1 VVEAPRPVR
10 RALSDPVV
18 NSRRV
23 FLGISAIVFAAS
35 AAMTIV
41 GCASMS
47 AMGAMQMPGGWA
59 MSMMWMRMPG
69 QTWLG
74 AAASFVGMW
83 VVMMVAMMLPSLTPL
98 LWRYREA
105 MAKAGGAHV
114 GWLTALVGVG
124 YFVVWAVFGVI
135 VFPLGVAL
143 AATVMREPAAAR
155 AVPIVVGAAVLIA
168 GVLQHTEWKA
178 RHLAFCREA
187 PDRCLTF
194 SVDGGTAWRHG
205 VRLGVH
211 CSHSCVGLTAV
222 VLGLGVMD
230 LRVMAV
236 VAAAIT
242 AEHLAPAGVRVARA
256 IGAVGVGA
264 GVFLIA
270 RAAGLG

>member
-1 VVEAPRPVR
+1 MVEAPRPVR
-10 RALSDPVV
+10 RALSERVV

-41 GCASMS
+41 WCASMS
-47 AMGAMQMPGGWA
+47 AMGEMQMPGGWA

-69 QTWLG
+69 QTWSG

-105 MAKAGGAHV
+105 IGRRPVRPV

-124 YFVVWAVFGVI
+124 YFVVWAVFGMI

-143 AATVMREPAAAR
+143 AAIVMREPALAR
-155 AVPIVVGAAVLIA
+155 AVPIVVGAVVLVA
-168 GVLQHTEWKA
+168 GVLQRSGWKA

-187 PDRCLTF
+187 LGCMPNAAGRRRHCMATWTAPRPSLQ
-194 SVDGGTAWRHG
+194 SLVRGPDGGRFGSRGHGPSRDGCGGSSHHRGASRTGRRARRARHRRIG
-205 VRLGVH
+205 
-211 CSHSCVGLTAV
+211 
-222 VLGLGVMD
+222 
-230 LRVMAV
+230 
-236 VAAAIT
+236 VAAG
-242 AEHLAPAGVRVARA
+242 L
-256 IGAVGVGA
+256 
-264 GVFLIA
+264 FLIA
-270 RAAGLG
+270 RATGLR